1 MTKKNQTLCIK
12 SAQSVGKVKLCF
24 HYEFVEKGEFLR

>member
-12 SAQSVGKVKLCF
+12 SAQSVVKVKLCF
-24 HYEFVEKGEFLR
+24 HYEFVEKGE